1 MVLKKIV
8 TGEVLDIVP
17 HAGGF
22 MYADKRTLEDGSV
35 RAAFFLY
42 EQDKDESFPI
52 TTKTYLNHKFGDSF
66 KPIAEHLGDFI
77 SCDAAIMLNS
87 GVIALYDTGEMHIF
101 NGNGTPAWEGTLT
114 YQDEPV
120 RDLAVDGK
128 NVWCAVP
135 DRNAV
140 ICYSPIE
147 GRVLLRIGGGAT
159 SAFSY
164 PVGITKYDDTLYVC
178 NKNSYKVRTL
188 TLENYSV
195 KDYLVFKEPVLK
207 YFRVLDHEYAAL
219 ESGVYIV

>member
-1 MVLKKIV
+1 MDRIV
-8 TGEVLDIVP
+8 SGEVLDIIP

-22 MYADKRTLEDGSV
+22 LYADKRTMEDGSV
-35 RAAFFLY
+35 RAAFFSY
-42 EQDKDESFPI
+42 EQDKSEAFPI
-52 TTKTYLNHKFGDSF
+52 TTKTYLSNKFGAEF
-66 KPIAEHLGDFI
+66 KTIAEHLGDFI
-77 SCDAAIMLNS
+77 SCDAAVMVNS

-101 NGNGTPAWEGTLT
+101 SSAGAPIWEGTLT

-120 RDLAVDGK
+120 RDLAADGK

-140 ICYSPIE
+140 ICYSPDE

-164 PVGITKYDDTLYVC
+164 PVSITKYDDTLYVC

-207 YFRVLDHEYAAL
+207 YFRVHDHEYAVL
-219 ESGVYIV
+219 ESGIYIV